1 MQPDFDTT
9 HARALLTSVPGGQV
23 AYFQA
28 DLRDP
33 EKILAS
39 PVVAGTLDLTRP
51 VALMLVA
58 VLHFLTDADDP
69 ARVVA
74 ALLGALAPG
83 SYLVASH
90 VTPEHDPAGVGGL
103 VRTYRQAGLPAQART
118 AREFAAL
125 AFGGLD
131 LADPGVVLVSHWRP
145 PASPRPAPA
154 EVNWYG
160 GVGRKPP
167 R

>member
-1 MQPDFDTT
+1 MDT
-9 HARALLTSVPGGQV
+9 
-23 AYFQA
+23 
-28 DLRDP
+28 
-33 EKILAS
+33 
-39 PVVAGTLDLTRP
+39 
-51 VALMLVA
+51 
-58 VLHFLTDADDP
+58 P
-69 ARVVA
+69 ARQR
-74 ALLGALAPG
+74 PG
-83 SYLVASH
+83 SLAGWLAA
-90 VTPEHDPAGVGGL
+90 DPAGVGGL
-103 VRTYRQAGLPAQART
+103 VRAYRQAGIPAQART

-131 LADPGVVLVSHWRP
+131 LADPGVVLVSQWRP